1 MFERVTSTGEMS
13 DEALAQAFV
22 DRAPV
27 ALDESYRRYRDLL
40 YSVARNV
47 TASAPEAEDCVH
59 DALVRVW
66 SQPDTYR
73 LERGALRA
81 FLVVCVRNEALTR
94 RRNAARHLAIETNTA
109 IGEQRDDG
117 NAFEETDHVELARL
131 RSAMAALPAEQRAV
145 LDLAY
150 FGGLSQSEIAK
161 RLSVP
166 LGTIKSRASIAL
178 RKLTLA
184 MRHPENEVST

>member
-1 MFERVTSTGEMS
+1 MIDRVTSAPDMS
-13 DEALAQAFV
+13 DAALAQAFV

-27 ALDESYRRYRDLL
+27 ALGEAYRRYRDLL
-40 YSVARNV
+40 YSVARSV

-66 SQPDTYR
+66 SQPESYR

-81 FLVVCVRNEALTR
+81 FLVVCVRNEALTCR
-94 RRNAARHLAIETNTA
+94 RDAARHLAIESNMAFAQSDESNTFA
-109 IGEQRDDG
+109 E
-117 NAFEETDHVELARL
+117 NDHVELARL

-150 FGGLSQSEIAK
+150 FGGLSQSEIAN

-184 MRHPENEVST
+184 MHHPENEVST